1 MKILNSGAK
10 RGNDGELKYYEMKGV
25 KGTIA
30 AKINQGMSSRVKT
43 SAEYANTRLNNAEF
57 GAAGNM
63 AGAVCKALT
72 QRWRSITVPFA
83 TAKLLPQ
90 IKSEMGKDTTNP
102 WGQRSLVGT
111 GWQHNLRQYINALS
125 KVSFDEEMGL
135 QVSCARGD
143 EDEITVNITGN
154 VAQAATL
161 TSKGIDGVTFELH
174 PVAITTPKY
183 DNNLN
188 GYTSAVIEEL
198 RHYESSE
205 PIDDELEVTAIFS
218 DASAYEDASGKIA
231 GVIVVAKPYR
241 TISDV
246 NYVAQEYCCHKFVG
260 FPASREITA

>member
-10 RGNDGELKYYEMKGV
+10 RGNDGELKFYEMKGV

-63 AGAVCKALT
+63 AGAVCKSLT

-90 IKSEMGKDTTNP
+90 IKKEMGKDTTNP

-111 GWQHNLRQYINALS
+111 GWQHQMRQYINDLS

-135 QVSCARGD
+135 STSCERD
-143 EDEITVNITGN
+143 EDDIVTVSIAGTI
-154 VAQAATL
+154 AQAASL
-161 TSKGIDGVTFELH
+161 ASKGIDGVRFEYH
-174 PVAITTPKY
+174 PVKIETPAY
-183 DNNLN
+183 SNDIN
-188 GYTSAVIEEL
+188 GYTSAIITPL
-198 RHYESSE
+198 GF
-205 PIDDELEVTAIFS
+205 DDADETLNNQININAEFNKTAGV
-218 DASAYEDASGKIA
+218 EDASNLLCGV
-231 GVIVVAKPYR
+231 VIVAMPFR
-241 TISDV
+241 TVGGVKYI
-246 NYVAQEYCCHKFVG
+246 AQEFCCHKFVG
-260 FPASREITA
+260 FPASSEITA

>member
-90 IKSEMGKDTTNP
+90 IKKEMGKDTTNP

-111 GWQHNLRQYINALS
+111 GWQHNLRQYINSLS
-125 KVSFDEEMGL
+125 KISFDEEMGL
-135 QVSCARGD
+135 EVICVRNEDD
-143 EDEITVNITGN
+143 EVTISVTGA
-154 VAQAATL
+154 VAQATAL
-161 TSKGIDGVTFELH
+161 ASKGIDGVSIELH
-174 PVAITTPKY
+174 PVSIKTPTY

-188 GYTSAVIEEL
+188 GYTSAVITEL
-198 RHYESSE
+198 GYYESNDVLSSQFD
-205 PIDDELEVTAIFS
+205 IDNLFPETA
-218 DASAYEDASGKIA
+218 AVADASGVIA
-231 GVIVVAKPYR
+231 GVVVVAKPFR
-241 TISDV
+241 AINGV

-260 FPASREITA
+260 FPASSEITA

>member
-125 KVSFDEEMGL
+125 KVSFDEEAGL
-135 QVSCARGD
+135 AISCGRSDDSEVVVEYSGV
-143 EDEITVNITGN
+143 I
-154 VAQAATL
+154 AQATAL
-161 TSKGIDGVTFELH
+161 ASRGIDGYVLEFH
-174 PVAITTPKY
+174 PVKITTPAY
-183 DNNLN
+183 DNNID
-188 GYTSAVIEEL
+188 GYTSAVIAEAKVVSVE
-198 RHYESSE
+198 HD
-205 PIDDELEVTAIFS
+205 ITDEVNTDETLEGTATF
-218 DASAYEDASGKIA
+218 ADASGVLA
-231 GVIVVAKPYR
+231 GVVAVFKPYR
-241 TISDV
+241 TINDEH
-246 NYVAQEYCCHKFVG
+246 YIAQEFCCHKFVG
-260 FPASREITA
+260 FPASGEITA